1 MKFSGERIR
10 KYLVAVSAC
19 LLICASTTWAADDKS
34 EIAKRLENATNVLN
48 EIMSTPDKG
57 IPGNVL
63 ADAKCIAVVPSML
76 KIGLGIGGNHGKGV
90 ATCRTRTGWSAP
102 APITVAG
109 GSWGLQIGGEAVDLV
124 MLIMNDKGMQNLLS
138 SKFKVGADASAAAG
152 PVGREAAADTD
163 WKMKSEVLT
172 YSRSR
177 GAFAGI
183 TINGAVVKQDQDE
196 TRVLF
201 GKMVP
206 FEDILR
212 GKITPP
218 AESRSFLATLEKY
231 APPSTQR
238 GSLK

>member
-1 MKFSGERIR
+1 
-10 KYLVAVSAC
+10 
-19 LLICASTTWAADDKS
+19 
-34 EIAKRLENATNVLN
+34 
-48 EIMSTPDKG
+48 
-57 IPGNVL
+57 
-63 ADAKCIAVVPSML
+63 
-76 KIGLGIGGNHGKGV
+76 
-90 ATCRTRTGWSAP
+90 
-102 APITVAG
+102 
-109 GSWGLQIGGEAVDLV
+109 
-124 MLIMNDKGMQNLLS
+124 MQNLLS

-152 PVGREAAADTD
+152 PVGRQAAADTD

-183 TINGAVVKQDQDE
+183 TIDGAVVKQDQDE
-196 TRVLF
+196 TLVLY

-212 GKITPP
+212 GKVTPP
-218 AESRSFLATLEKY
+218 TESRAFLATLEKY

>member
-1 MKFSGERIR
+1 MKLSTERIR
-10 KYLVAVSAC
+10 KYVVAVSAGV
-19 LLICASTTWAADDKS
+19 LILASTTWAADDKS
-34 EIAKRLENATNVLN
+34 DIGKRLDNAANVMN

-57 IPGNVL
+57 IPDSVL
-63 ADAKCIAVVPSML
+63 GGAECIAVVPSML

-90 ATCRTRTGWSAP
+90 ATCRTKSGWSAP
-102 APITVAG
+102 APITIAG

-124 MLIMNDKGMQNLLS
+124 MLVMNEKGMQNLLS

-196 TRVLF
+196 TRVLY

-206 FEDILR
+206 FETILR
-212 GKITPP
+212 GRVAPP
-218 AESRSFLATLEKY
+218 AGAHTFLATLDKY
-231 APPSTQR
+231 APRSTQR